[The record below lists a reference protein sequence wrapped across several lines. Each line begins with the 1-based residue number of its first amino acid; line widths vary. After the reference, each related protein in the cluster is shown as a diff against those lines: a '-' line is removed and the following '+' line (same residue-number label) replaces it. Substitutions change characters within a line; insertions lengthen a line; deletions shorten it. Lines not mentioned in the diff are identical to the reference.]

1 MSVRLLLS
9 LWIALLCG
17 CSTSMQGLAD
27 VAHVYWGVGHR
38 EIEDTRIDP
47 RYRYLR
53 ISVRGRAT
61 LMILG
66 YVDRDPL
73 GPIETW
79 YSGGGKETLRLQ
91 NGRVV
96 GGTGL
101 PIEWTSVRLSAQP
114 PWDGLSGTATF
125 ERRRDVMP
133 GYAYGL
139 TDTLTV
145 VSIPTPSGTAY
156 RGKPDPDL
164 RWFVESSTGPAALPP
179 ARYAVKTVG
188 RAATVVYGEQCL
200 DKTFCIS
207 WQRWPVNL

>member
-1 MSVRLLLS
+1 MPVRLLVS
-9 LWIALLCG
+9 LWIIVLCG

-27 VAHVYWGVGHR
+27 VARVYWGGGNHQVAR
-38 EIEDTRIDP
+38 TALDA

-79 YSGGGKETLRLQ
+79 YSGHGKETLRLQ

-101 PIEWTSVRLSAQP
+101 PVEWTSVQLSAQP
-114 PWDGLSGTATF
+114 AWRSLSGAATI

-145 VSIPTPSGTAY
+145 TPIPMPRGTAY
-156 RGKPDPDL
+156 FGQPDPGL
-164 RWFVESSTGPAALPP
+164 RWFVESSTGAAPLPP
-179 ARYAVKTVG
+179 ASYATRTVG
-188 RAATVVYGEQCL
+188 NATTVVYGEQCL
-200 DKTFCIS
+200 DKTFCLS
-207 WQRWPVNL
+207 WQRWPVNS